1 MSASLV
7 ISDQASYLV
16 GVREIR
22 ELAERIER
30 IEDAKDLADRAA
42 AAKVWAERA
51 RLGQDQVNLAAV
63 AKLWAERRAGE
74 LLAAMPMNGGDRRSG
89 SFSESPS
96 LSLKDMGVSHNQSS
110 EWQRMAAI
118 PAGEFQAAVDEASSD
133 GVVSRARVMA
143 VHYSS
148 ATPEW
153 ATPQDIFD
161 ALHAE
166 FAFTLDV
173 CASAENAKCSAY
185 FTEADDGLAQEWT
198 GVCWMNPP
206 YGESIGQ
213 WVRKARESAEA
224 GATVV
229 CLVPARVETGW
240 WWDNCW
246 QGQVRFIRGR
256 LKFGGGETGAPFPSA
271 LVIFG
276 REPNIPVSALWQRP

>member
-1 MSASLV
+1 MTVLA
-7 ISDQASYLV
+7 IRDAQHYLV
-16 GVREIR
+16 SVREIR

-51 RLGQDQVNLAAV
+51 RLGEEQVNLAAV

-74 LLAAMPMNGGDRRSG
+74 LLAAVRAGAGRLPNGTVPAANISRRQ
-89 SFSESPS
+89 
-96 LSLKDMGVSHNQSS
+96 SHEFQQLASV
-110 EWQRMAAI
+110 
-118 PAGEFQAAVDEASSD
+118 PAEEFQAAVDEAAEE
-133 GVVSRARVMA
+133 GIVSRARVMA

-148 ATPEW
+148 VTPEW
-153 ATPQDIFD
+153 STPQDIFD
-161 ALHAE
+161 ALHLE
-166 FAFTLDV
+166 FGFTLDV
-173 CASAENAKCSAY
+173 CATAANAKCPEF
-185 FTEADDGLAQEWT
+185 FTAEQDGLAQEWH

-206 YGESIGQ
+206 YGDSIGA

-256 LKFGGGETGAPFPSA
+256 LKFGGGDTGAPFPSA
-271 LVIFG
+271 LVVFG
-276 REPNIPVSALWQRP
+276 REPNIPGSALWVRP